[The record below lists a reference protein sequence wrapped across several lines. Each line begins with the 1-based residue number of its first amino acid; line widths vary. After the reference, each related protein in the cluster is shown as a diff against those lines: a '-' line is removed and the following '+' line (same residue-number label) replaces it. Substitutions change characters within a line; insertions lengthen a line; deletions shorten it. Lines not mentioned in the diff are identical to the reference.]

1 MPKVGSY
8 HTCLSIVTVDSAFYK
23 DVNYY
28 LQVLKE
34 CKYNVKKWLDILLM
48 FVPMIL
54 MKNRLKLNI
63 TTLFESVIFV
73 QFWKVPNKYLS
84 WLLIGMAVYWD
95 GCWLLIRMTA
105 DSVSCFLI
113 YVLLRYKYTFMVQV
127 AVWSRN

>member
-8 HTCLSIVTVDSAFYK
+8 HTCLAIVTVDSAFYK

-63 TTLFESVIFV
+63 TTFFESVIFV
-73 QFWKVPNKYLS
+73 QFSKALDKYLS
-84 WLLIGMAVYWD
+84 WLLIGMAVD
-95 GCWLLIRMTA
+95 CW
-105 DSVSCFLI
+105 CFL
-113 YVLLRYKYTFMVQV
+113 
-127 AVWSRN
+127 N